1 MPYGSS
7 RSGSR
12 ANRQNGNKTVTNEPR
27 EALSIV
33 QEHIKTGGMSLKKTS
48 VIMVIISLVVTALL
62 IITAV
67 MTLRSFQAMNKST
80 RDYIQM
86 EQAANDLMSA
96 SDYLTEEVQCFTVIG
111 DRIHME
117 NYFTEAD
124 VTRRREHAIQVMEE
138 AIPDSPALADLKAGM
153 AESLSLMDREY
164 YAMRLMLDAAGDTDV
179 PEALKQAALSDED
192 RALTPEEKIL
202 LAQRMTHD
210 AGYYAQKSRIRNNMS
225 RCIGALQAS
234 IQSTQQQMEYEA
246 NRNLILTTILIF
258 MQTAA
263 MFLMMWLTTHLGVN
277 PVLRAVDHIRKDQ
290 SLPIIGAAE
299 FRYLA
304 SAYNTMYNA
313 YRKSIE
319 NLSFRASHDELTG
332 AYNRAGYDL
341 IKSSLDFG
349 STAMLLFDADQFKN
363 INDRHGH
370 ETGDLVLKKI
380 VAVLKRSFRSD
391 DYVCRIGG
399 DEFVVF
405 MVHVSGQPEALIENK
420 VRDINRELSQSV
432 DGLPDVTLSAGVT
445 FDPAC
450 KDPQELFHRADTAL
464 YYVKDHG
471 RDNCCFWTQE
481 LG

>member
-1 MPYGSS
+1 MRIDGVDIEAVFGGVPAHEVDNLAELTALVG
-7 RSGSR
+7 
-12 ANRQNGNKTVTNEPR
+12 AEK
-27 EALSIV
+27 ALSIV
-33 QEHIKTGGMSLKKTS
+33 QEHIKTGGLSLKKTS

-234 IQSTQQQMEYEA
+234 IQSTQQQS
-246 NRNLILTTILIF
+246 
-258 MQTAA
+258 
-263 MFLMMWLTTHLGVN
+263 
-277 PVLRAVDHIRKDQ
+277 AVDHIRKDQ

-304 SAYNTMYNA
+304 GAYNTMYSA

-432 DGLPDVTLSAGVT
+432 DGLPGVTLSAGVT

-450 KDPQELFHRADTAL
+450 KDPQKSFHRADTAL

>member
-33 QEHIKTGGMSLKKTS
+33 QEHIKTGGLSLKRTS

-62 IITAV
+62 IITAA

-210 AGYYAQKSRIRNNMS
+210 AGYYAQKNRIR
-225 RCIGALQAS
+225 
-234 IQSTQQQMEYEA
+234 
-246 NRNLILTTILIF
+246 
-258 MQTAA
+258 
-263 MFLMMWLTTHLGVN
+263 MWLTTHLGVN

-304 SAYNTMYNA
+304 GAYNTMYSA